1 MRFNFAA
8 AGSVLFL
15 TWMNTVSADEITNP
29 VESVG
34 TVQSFAPTETT
45 ESAGCGISQE
55 GCNSCGAAAGSSV
68 CNGGSICGGGCNTC
82 APPACGVCGTARCW
96 DCSHEEGIDIDSLTV
111 AAQSKALYEASRA
124 RIIVICPE
132 GTGVFLMDQKM
143 TTLGEKRSFL
153 VDVNDRDKVYKY
165 EVKADVVRGGK
176 KYFKKHKIDNLRA
189 GMILVVTVD
198 APPAEEG
205 VPAVLG
211 IEAKPDAPGGK
222 PEDKDEHDGTGEKD
236 EAALDFQ
243 NGTALAFRAIH

>member
-1 MRFNFAA
+1 MRFTFAA

-15 TWMNTVSADEITNP
+15 SCMNTVSADEITNP

-34 TVQSFAPTETT
+34 TIQSFGPTDTI
-45 ESAGCGISQE
+45 ESAGCGVSHE
-55 GCNSCGAAAGSSV
+55 GCNSCGGAAGCSV
-68 CNGGSICGGGCNTC
+68 CNGGSICEGGCNTC

-96 DCSHEEGIDIDSLTV
+96 DCSNEEGIDIDSLTV
-111 AAQSKALYEASRA
+111 AAQSKALYEASKA

-165 EVKADVVRGGK
+165 EVKVDVVRGGK

-189 GMILVVTVD
+189 GMILTVTVD

-211 IEAKPDAPGGK
+211 IDAKPDAPGGK
-222 PEDKDEHDGTGEKD
+222 PLDKKENDGTDEKD
-236 EAALDFQ
+236 EAALDLAI
-243 NGTALAFRAIH
+243 GTALEIPAIH